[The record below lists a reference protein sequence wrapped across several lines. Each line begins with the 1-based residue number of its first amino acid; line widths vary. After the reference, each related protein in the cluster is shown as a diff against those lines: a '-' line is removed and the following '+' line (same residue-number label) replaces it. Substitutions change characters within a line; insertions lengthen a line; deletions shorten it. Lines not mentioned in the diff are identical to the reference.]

1 MLIARNCRLANL
13 FPVLHNLQFRRASCY
28 TGGMDEVRKEVASPP
43 LGWRLNEQG
52 ALVRETVHRMT
63 RRLVGWN
70 YHDPCIYQITVVLA
84 DRRSR
89 ALGRLRVAD
98 GAGGWVDVEAAKGL
112 KLAPEAVRAVV
123 EPTALGAAV
132 AACWEACAQHYPQV
146 KVIDARVMPDHV
158 HGILWVQRPLACHLG
173 QVIKG
178 FKTGCNKAA
187 RALGVPFS
195 ATVSPSTARPPT
207 RTHPATVSPSTPR
220 PRGGLFAEG
229 FQDTILFRR
238 GQLAAMR
245 RYLADNPRR
254 LAVKRLF
261 PDLFRRVAALRVP
274 MPGLGPS
281 AIGWFSALGNRFLLQ
296 RPIVQV
302 QVSRRFFAYRRVP
315 CGSGVKILRD
325 AAGVPAVA
333 ASTPEFDAIRD
344 GFLAAARHGA
354 VLLSPCISDGERE
367 IARQAF
373 TLKLPV
379 IAMRNKGFARL
390 QKPVGR
396 AFDACADGRLLM
408 LAPAAWPHLP
418 GEKRMTRADATAMN
432 RLCQWIA
439 GEGASEIDYHGLR
452 PCDID
457 SPARIAARVS
467 SAVPR

>member
-1 MLIARNCRLANL
+1 
-13 FPVLHNLQFRRASCY
+13 
-28 TGGMDEVRKEVASPP
+28 MDEERKLAETPP
-43 LGWRLNEQG
+43 PGWRLNERG
-52 ALVRETVHRMT
+52 ALVRETIHRMT

-70 YHDPCIYQITVVLA
+70 YRGPCIYQITVVLA

-98 GAGGWVDVEAAKGL
+98 GAGGWVDVDAAKGL
-112 KLAPEAVRAVV
+112 KLTPEAVRAVV
-123 EPTALGAAV
+123 EPTPLGAAV

-146 KVIDARVMPDHV
+146 KVIDARVMPDHF

-178 FKTGCNKAA
+178 FKIGCNKAA
-187 RALGVPFS
+187 RGS
-195 ATVSPSTARPPT
+195 ATVSPSTTLSPS
-207 RTHPATVSPSTPR
+207 ATVSPRTR
-220 PRGGLFAEG
+220 LGLFAEG
-229 FQDTILFRR
+229 FQDTILFRA

-254 LAVKRLF
+254 LAVKLLF

-274 MPGLGPS
+274 LPGLGP
-281 AIGWFSALGNRFLLQ
+281 AETGWFAALGNRFLLQ

-315 CGSGVKILRD
+315 CGSGMKVRRN
-325 AAGVPAVA
+325 AAGEPAVA
-333 ASTPEFDAIRD
+333 ASTPAFDAIRD

-354 VLLSPCISDGERE
+354 VLLSPCVSDGERE
-367 IARQAF
+367 IARLAF
-373 TLKLPV
+373 MLKLPV

-408 LAPAAWPHLP
+408 LAPAAWPHQP

-439 GEGASEIDYHGLR
+439 GEGAAEIDYHGLR

-457 SPARIAARVS
+457 SPARAAARVQLAGLS
-467 SAVPR
+467 VGRLNNLPTSEPANL